1 MYSKLINFNIKFEN
15 FSIKIL
21 TNQSIFEMIDYQSA
35 TLQNFGRSK
44 FLNKYDT
51 NFTKELVLLHSVIDG
66 KMNKTWKL
74 APLFNMGNRGNEKDK
89 KLTNS
94 VQKMNWNYN
103 IEGSRNKPTK
113 VIVFDCNKINK
124 YKKGQCRT
132 NINAN

>member
-35 TLQNFGRSK
+35 TLQNFGRTK

-74 APLFNMGNRGNEKDK
+74 APLSSMGNKGNEKDK
-89 KLTNS
+89 KVDKLS
-94 VQKMNWNYN
+94 AKDELKLQYWG
-103 IEGSRNKPTK
+103 IEK
-113 VIVFDCNKINK
+113 
-124 YKKGQCRT
+124 
-132 NINAN
+132 